1 MEGGAREPP
10 LFFPLFIP
18 QCQSHQK
25 NCLLRTSRSP
35 AALASARGRPLSSP
49 DARGALSSPLLE
61 SRRSRSNYRSY
72 SISDL
77 FDFNAERR
85 LFLSPHVVSPSHTRS
100 HILGS
105 LSPALPFA
113 LWGKAVGRND
123 SPSGKERRPRTS
135 PGPWLSQVP
144 GLQRG
149 GVAGEVRGRR
159 KRCSELR
166 CPPPARRLD
175 SSVQVPAFSSEV
187 PADALSETLRRVQLA
202 ATPVQL
208 QPLNPA

>member
-10 LFFPLFIP
+10 FFPPLFIP

-61 SRRSRSNYRSY
+61 SRRSCSNYRSY

-85 LFLSPHVVSPSHTRS
+85 LFLSPHVVSPSLTLTHPRFPVS
-100 HILGS
+100 H
-105 LSPALPFA
+105 LPFA

-123 SPSGKERRPRTS
+123 SPSGKEPRPRTS
-135 PGPWLSQVP
+135 PGPWLSGP
-144 GLQRG
+144 GSPMWRSCWG
-149 GVAGEVRGRR
+149 GSGQEGREALSSAVLR
-159 KRCSELR
+159 PRDASIPQFR
-166 CPPPARRLD
+166 CPL
-175 SSVQVPAFSSEV
+175 
-187 PADALSETLRRVQLA
+187 LA
-202 ATPVQL
+202 ARSQL
-208 QPLNPA
+208 MPSQRLCAESN

>member
-1 MEGGAREPP
+1 MEGGACEPP

-61 SRRSRSNYRSY
+61 SRRSCSNYRSY

-105 LSPALPFA
+105 VSRPPFCS
-113 LWGKAVGRND
+113 LGKG
-123 SPSGKERRPRTS
+123 SWTERFTF
-135 PGPWLSQVP
+135 
-144 GLQRG
+144 
-149 GVAGEVRGRR
+149 R
-159 KRCSELR
+159 KGASASYFTGSL
-166 CPPPARRLD
+166 
-175 SSVQVPAFSSEV
+175 
-187 PADALSETLRRVQLA
+187 ALSGPGSPMWRSCWGGSGQKEERL
-202 ATPVQL
+202 
-208 QPLNPA
+208 